1 MDNSD
6 AAQHVEVL
14 AVLSN
19 RVRSLYDPEF
29 LLEVFQ
35 LFYEAG
41 DNPFFVIFNR
51 TLGRFAD
58 DLRKDTCSGYTTA
71 QVLFTTGIVLV
82 NSLKTTK
89 N

>member
-6 AAQHVEVL
+6 AAQRVEVL

-35 LFYEAG
+35 LFHEAG

-51 TLGRFAD
+51 ALCRIAD
-58 DLRKDTCSGYTTA
+58 DPR
-71 QVLFTTGIVLV
+71 
-82 NSLKTTK
+82 
-89 N
+89 